1 MKIKAISIAFVLI
14 VMFLA
19 AGCGSIS
26 NTQTVKVPAIIG
38 LKINEAEK
46 IITDNNLILQVVD
59 SQYSD
64 TIPIDCI
71 ITQSPQA
78 DTTVKT
84 RSIVTAVI
92 SNGSS
97 NVSVPDLTGKTI
109 DIAKDTLK
117 DISLYISDITEVENI
132 AAPGT
137 ILSQDPQPN
146 ALLPPN
152 SGIKVTISTGTFV
165 IVPNLIGLSLDE
177 AKNLINSSGL
187 VLYKVDVID
196 SNVNAPSQTVLYQY
210 PMPGFKVKQDG
221 QIRLQVKK

>member
-1 MKIKAISIAFVLI
+1 MKIKAISIAFVLL

-26 NTQTVKVPAIIG
+26 NTQTVKVPAITG

-64 TIPIDCI
+64 TISIDCI
-71 ITQSPQA
+71 ITQSPEA

-109 DIAKDTLK
+109 DIAKDALK

-132 AAPGT
+132 ATPGT

-196 SNVNAPSQTVLYQY
+196 SNANAPSLTVLYQY

>member
-1 MKIKAISIAFVLI
+1 MKIKAISIAFLLF

-26 NTQTVKVPAIIG
+26 NTQTVKVPAITG

-64 TIPIDCI
+64 TISIDCI
-71 ITQSPQA
+71 ITQSPEA

-97 NVSVPDLTGKTI
+97 NVSVPDLAGKTI

-177 AKNLINSSGL
+177 AENLINSSGL

-196 SNVNAPSQTVLYQY
+196 SNANAPSQTVLYQY

>member
-1 MKIKAISIAFVLI
+1 MKIKAISIAFVLL

-26 NTQTVKVPAIIG
+26 NTQTVKVPAITG

-64 TIPIDCI
+64 TISIDCI
-71 ITQSPQA
+71 ITQSPEA

-196 SNVNAPSQTVLYQY
+196 SNANALSQTVLYQY

>member
-1 MKIKAISIAFVLI
+1 MKIKAISIALVLI

-26 NTQTVKVPAIIG
+26 NTQTVKVPAITG
-38 LKINEAEK
+38 LKISEAEK

-71 ITQSPQA
+71 IAQSPEA

-84 RSIVTAVI
+84 GSIVTAVI

-109 DIAKDTLK
+109 DLAKDALK

-132 AAPGT
+132 ATPGT
-137 ILSQDPQPN
+137 ILAQDPQPN

-196 SNVNAPSQTVLYQY
+196 SNANAPSQTVLYQY